1 MKIFSQET
9 AETLSSQ
16 NWQIEKNNLQK
27 LLRASLND
35 QRKSKMENVRL
46 EGKLRDSKKSSHSC
60 FKKRNIKD
68 QGGRLIAYVKYLF
81 SRFINNQINFR
92 LVFDMFMGNTKL
104 ESSLKH

>member
-35 QRKSKMENVRL
+35 QRKSKIENVRL
-46 EGKLRDSKKSSHSC
+46 QGELRDSKKNFHSC
-60 FKKRNIKD
+60 LERRNIKD
-68 QGGRLIAYVKYLF
+68 QGGKLIAHIKYSFF
-81 SRFINNQINFR
+81 SRFTIKLNQF
-92 LVFDMFMGNTKL
+92 
-104 ESSLKH
+104 

>member
-27 LLRASLND
+27 LLQASLND

-46 EGKLRDSKKSSHSC
+46 EGELRDSKKRFYSC
-60 FKKRNIKD
+60 LERRNIKD
-68 QGGRLIAYVKYLF
+68 QGGRLIAHVKYSFF
-81 SRFINNQINFR
+81 SVYKQI
-92 LVFDMFMGNTKL
+92 KPI
-104 ESSLKH
+104 

>member
-16 NWQIEKNNLQK
+16 NWQMEKNNLQK

-46 EGKLRDSKKSSHSC
+46 EGELRDCKKSFRSC
-60 FKKRNIKD
+60 LKD
-68 QGGRLIAYVKYLF
+68 QGGRLIAKIEKKIIFL
-81 SRFINNQINFR
+81 
-92 LVFDMFMGNTKL
+92 LV
-104 ESSLKH
+104 

>member
-1 MKIFSQET
+1 MKIFSQKT

-46 EGKLRDSKKSSHSC
+46 EEKLRDSKKSSHSC
-60 FKKRNIKD
+60 FEKRNIKD
-68 QGGRLIAYVKYLF
+68 QGGRLIAHVKYLF
-81 SRFINNQINFR
+81 SRFINNQINLNLINLSTIYNLCR
-92 LVFDMFMGNTKL
+92 SGKC
-104 ESSLKH
+104 